1 MYWFI
6 HISINH
12 INKRRIIG
20 EISKAPKLGK
30 NLLILFK
37 IGSVNR
43 YVKSRTE
50 YTNLFEVFSILNA
63 TNQLII
69 TFAITT

>member
-1 MYWFI
+1 M
-6 HISINH
+6 
-12 INKRRIIG
+12 IG
-20 EISKAPKLGK
+20 EMSKVPKLGK

-43 YVKSRTE
+43 YEKSKME
-50 YTNLFEVFSILNA
+50 YTNLFEVLRILNA

-69 TFAITT
+69 TLAMTT